1 MNKPLKIIVCFIAAL
16 LLIPQLCSAID
27 LGEIGKTL
35 GNAGVP
41 DMLKSSGIDFSRITD
56 YLNWET
62 INVSLV
68 SDFTNITELKRG
80 KAVIDGRLYKSGI
93 NSMRVDL
100 KSGIEAPGRNAIR
113 LTDCYVLYHILKKQ
127 AYAVFPR
134 KNAYIK
140 IDPDEARELI
150 GSFLK
155 KHDGKPKI
163 EKKEDLGMEAI
174 DGHECKKIAALL
186 KFPNG
191 TKSNITAWLAQRL
204 KGFPIK
210 IVADFNTSQGIA
222 GTNTTTFTN
231 IEKTEPDEALFAI
244 PGDYVKYD
252 NLVEVATE
260 GKLGSRLEKKPEGK
274 RKLFKR

>member
-1 MNKPLKIIVCFIAAL
+1 MMKKPLKIIVCFIAAL

-41 DMLKSSGIDFSRITD
+41 DMLKSSGIDLSRITD

-62 INVSLV
+62 INVSLA
-68 SDFTNITELKRG
+68 SDFTNITEFKRG

-93 NSMRVDL
+93 NSLRVDL
-100 KSGIEAPGRNAIR
+100 KSGIEVPGRNAIH

-134 KNAYIK
+134 KNGYIK

-150 GSFLK
+150 GAFLK
-155 KHDGKPKI
+155 KRDGKPKI

-174 DGHECKKIAALL
+174 DGHECNKIAALL

-191 TKSNITAWLAQRL
+191 TKSNITAWLVQSL

-210 IVADFNTSQGIA
+210 IVADFNTPQGIA
-222 GTNTTTFTN
+222 GTNTTAFTN

-260 GKLGSRLEKKPEGK
+260 GKLGSRLEKKPAGK
-274 RKLFKR
+274 RKLFK